1 MSGLSGIGVRVE
13 PTAVA
18 GNAQAILREV
28 ESLLARLVETGA
40 GGAID
45 LRGLPLGPADVVLL
59 RETLGQGEASATI
72 DAGGPSTLAETGCTG
87 VWWVTHRND
96 EGAVVAEYLE
106 VARVPEILLS
116 QPEDMR
122 AGLAR
127 LRAAIEAGRGVQ
139 EH

>member
-13 PTAVA
+13 AAA
-18 GNAQAILREV
+18 GNAHAVLREV
-28 ESLLARLVETGA
+28 AALLARLIETGE

-45 LRGLPLGPADVVLL
+45 LHGLPLGPADFDLL

-72 DAGGPSTLAETGCTG
+72 EAGGPSTLVETACAG

-96 EGAVVAEYLE
+96 EGQVVAEHLE
-106 VARVPEILLS
+106 VARVPEILSS
-116 QPEDMR
+116 QAEDMR

-127 LRAAIEAGRGVQ
+127 LRAQIEAPRAAH

>member
-1 MSGLSGIGVRVE
+1 MSGLSGIGVRVQ
-13 PTAVA
+13 AVA
-18 GNAQAILREV
+18 GNAHAVLREV
-28 ESLLARLVETGA
+28 EALLARLIETGES
-40 GGAID
+40 GAID
-45 LRGLPLGPADVVLL
+45 LRGLPMGPGDYDLL
-59 RETLGQGEASATI
+59 REALGRGEASAALE
-72 DAGGPSTLAETGCTG
+72 AGGPSSLVETACSG

-96 EGAVVAEYLE
+96 EGHVVAEYLE

-127 LRAAIEAGRGVQ
+127 LKTAIEAGRGVQ